1 MKVEL
6 IGIDKSFGKLLANDN
21 IHLCIPSGTIQ
32 GILGENGAGKST
44 LMKVLS
50 GYIQAD
56 GGKIILNGQP
66 TQIHSPADAIR
77 QGIGMLHQDP
87 LDFPPMKVIENFILG
102 SEILQ
107 TVEKTVWR
115 YTFPDWKTS
124 QNQFTVLQEQFG
136 FNLDPEAYVDSLTVG
151 ERQQLEI
158 LRLLLL
164 GVRVIIL
171 DEPTTGISAS
181 QKVKLFSTLQQLANQ
196 GKTVIFVSHKL
207 EDVEQLCNQ
216 VAVLR
221 RGQMVGQVQPP
232 YQTDELVNM
241 MFGKLI
247 SLGEREAIPIGSAAL
262 TLRELCIED
271 YRMKIGPVDLIVSG
285 GEVIGLAGM
294 EGSGQIPFLR
304 ACSGLIRTVA
314 GNVLLNGK
322 DMTSRSYHAFRRK
335 GVAYLPAAR
344 LEEGLIPGLSL
355 TEHFLLSEE
364 SRKLF
369 IDWKDAQSLATQR
382 IDEFFIRG
390 SPATSVEAL
399 SGGNQQR
406 MLLALFKTNLSLLLM
421 EHPTRGLD
429 VESTLIIWRKLKD
442 RCRQGLAIIFIS
454 SDLDEIL
461 RYSDRILVFFTGRVS
476 SPLPAAETTI
486 DQLRQLMG
494 GKGW

>member
-164 GVRVIIL
+164 
-171 DEPTTGISAS
+171 
-181 QKVKLFSTLQQLANQ
+181 
-196 GKTVIFVSHKL
+196 
-207 EDVEQLCNQ
+207 
-216 VAVLR
+216 
-221 RGQMVGQVQPP
+221 
-232 YQTDELVNM
+232 
-241 MFGKLI
+241 
-247 SLGEREAIPIGSAAL
+247 
-262 TLRELCIED
+262 
-271 YRMKIGPVDLIVSG
+271 
-285 GEVIGLAGM
+285 
-294 EGSGQIPFLR
+294 
-304 ACSGLIRTVA
+304 
-314 GNVLLNGK
+314 
-322 DMTSRSYHAFRRK
+322 
-335 GVAYLPAAR
+335 
-344 LEEGLIPGLSL
+344 
-355 TEHFLLSEE
+355 
-364 SRKLF
+364 
-369 IDWKDAQSLATQR
+369 
-382 IDEFFIRG
+382 
-390 SPATSVEAL
+390 
-399 SGGNQQR
+399 
-406 MLLALFKTNLSLLLM
+406 
-421 EHPTRGLD
+421 
-429 VESTLIIWRKLKD
+429 
-442 RCRQGLAIIFIS
+442 
-454 SDLDEIL
+454 
-461 RYSDRILVFFTGRVS
+461 
-476 SPLPAAETTI
+476 
-486 DQLRQLMG
+486 
-494 GKGW
+494 